1 MQVDISCRKTLADAL
16 KNPDAAI
23 RTRVLQAINQKI
35 DQALAAGKSLNPEVV
50 EELYC
55 RYETLQ
61 GCFDATWF
69 AFLLLRLNDSR
80 SATVAK
86 REFVSTDN
94 NEILLLAAAHV
105 ARLPAAEKIDL
116 LTPLVM
122 AADNS
127 ARSRAA
133 ANLLDDCMADL
144 QPPVAL
150 RAALISDH
158 DLTLPPVNAETLSD
172 WCHELKGPYPLAAQE
187 ALLQAGEKAIAA
199 MLSLW
204 DRLPEDIRIW
214 ILCTGAEKQVPG
226 TAEKIRD
233 IIGHE
238 NDGSLLRIAIEC
250 LKAMDM
256 ADENLLATLY
266 AHHSP
271 AIRAAAVSAGSA
283 PLDWSS
289 ALRRETADEVRLAIV
304 SRIERCGGEANVAP
318 LVELLADKNWR
329 IRARATDALVAL
341 APASLAPLQK
351 SLESAREW
359 VRVAA
364 AQGLS
369 RLGTD
374 ESNQHG

>member
-1 MQVDISCRKTLADAL
+1 MQVDISCRKTLAEAL
-16 KNPDAAI
+16 RHPDAAI
-23 RTRVLQAINQKI
+23 RTKVLQAINRKI
-35 DQALAAGKSLNPEVV
+35 DQALASGKSLNPEVV
-50 EELYC
+50 DELYC
-55 RYETLQ
+55 RYEALQ

-80 SATVAK
+80 SAAVAR

-105 ARLPAAEKIDL
+105 ARLPAAEKIEL
-116 LTPLVM
+116 LAPLVM

-144 QPPVAL
+144 KPAVAL

-158 DLTLPPVNAETLSD
+158 DLPVPPVNAETRSA

-187 ALLQAGEKAIAA
+187 ALCRSGKNALAE

-204 DRLPEDIRIW
+204 ERLPEDIRIW
-214 ILCTGAEKQVPG
+214 TLCTCAEKKVPG
-226 TAEKIRD
+226 TAEKIRN
-233 IIGHE
+233 ILRQE
-238 NDGSLLRIAIEC
+238 KDGMLLRVSIEC
-250 LKAMDM
+250 LKAVDM
-256 ADENLLATLY
+256 ADEKLLAPLY

-271 AIRAAAVSAGSA
+271 GIRAAAVSAGSA

-289 ALRRETADEVRLAIV
+289 ALCNETVDEVRLAMI
-304 SRIERCGGEANVAP
+304 SRIERCGGEAEVAP
-318 LVELLADKNWR
+318 LVQLLSDKNWR

-341 APASLAPLQK
+341 APASLESLQK
-351 SLESAREW
+351 SLESTRER

-369 RLGTD
+369 RLGAD
-374 ESNQHG
+374 EPIQQG